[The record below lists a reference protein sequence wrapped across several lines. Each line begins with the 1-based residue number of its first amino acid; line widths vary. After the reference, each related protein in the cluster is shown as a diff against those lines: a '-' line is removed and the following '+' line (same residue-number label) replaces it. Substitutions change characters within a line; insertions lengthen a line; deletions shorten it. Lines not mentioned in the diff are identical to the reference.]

1 MNQAQTIL
9 NFLTTPSKSIPQYG
23 KVHDQKTSSF
33 VPYSPN
39 RLTGNFQQQLL
50 AYLDAPPRTRDGQTR
65 FLTALTARQMG
76 KSLSAEYGCY
86 PFAAYRPGW
95 DHVCIADNSA
105 RAEYL
110 HKRVHQLHEQW
121 PADIRSPTIPNRESR
136 QLTFQAGG
144 KMRVLSAE
152 NGAVGIGQSPDS
164 FHASECAFWADFSGS
179 MFLINPSII
188 NRDECRV
195 IFECT
200 PWERNTPWHNH
211 YLSAKRGEGRHM
223 AIFQPFWDG
232 LLNVRTP
239 DPDSPLTNEEI
250 RLLEQYASLG
260 LRHEHLAFRRFMMES
275 DVEIRRKPELF
286 QVFYPFDDVTCWV
299 AATNA
304 AIPDRILQRHQ
315 DKQLL
320 QPWQAPYKEYYP
332 PNPDSRYVMGVDP
345 SGHAARDHASFHIL
359 EVYNNSWRQV
369 ASFAD
374 HIDPLAFTRTFIDAA
389 KKYNNAKIV
398 VESNGVGQA
407 SLSLLREWGYNNIFY
422 EKKRKP
428 GFTSTSQ
435 SLDKATGWLLDA
447 LMDDLILHD
456 EDTVEQLM
464 SYKHDKRVEESASG
478 ELMRGRA
485 STKRRERHHW
495 DKVSALIMAVVG
507 ARTLPQ
513 RPHPSSIPKSLEEE
527 PWQPPETI
535 TREWANQRWRQIQS
549 KRRRKKRDP
558 WYRK

>member
-9 NFLTTPSKSIPQYG
+9 KFLTTPSKSIPQYG

-33 VPYSPN
+33 VPYSPS
-39 RLTGNFQQQLL
+39 RLTANFQQQLL
-50 AYLDAPPRTRDGQTR
+50 AYLDDPPRTRDGQTR

-110 HKRVHQLHEQW
+110 HRRVHQLHEQW

-164 FHASECAFWADFSGS
+164 FHASECAFWADFAGS

-211 YLSAKRGEGRHM
+211 YLSAKRGQGRHM

-250 RLLEQYASLG
+250 RLLEQYAPLG
-260 LRHEHLAFRRFMMES
+260 LRQEHLAFRRFMMDS

-299 AATNA
+299 ASTNT

-315 DKQLL
+315 DKTLL
-320 QPWQAPYKEYYP
+320 QPWKAPYKEYHP

-345 SGHAARDHASFHIL
+345 SGHAARDHAAFHIL

-374 HIDPLAFTRTFIDAA
+374 HIDPLAFTRTFLDAA
-389 KKYNNAKIV
+389 RKYNNARIV

-407 SLSLLREWGYNNIFY
+407 SLSLLREWEYNNIFY

-428 GFTSTSQ
+428 GFTSTAQ

-513 RPHPSSIPKSLEEE
+513 RPHPSSIPSNIEEE
-527 PWQPPETI
+527 PWQPSETV